1 MERGYGHPDPE
12 ISGGLVSNK
21 FFSAFRSSI
30 WYKKSRGG
38 GGPSPGWCILVFR
51 PKRLKNPTLWG
62 GTYLY
67 SLYKGVTSP
76 PPPGITCLVPC
87 GGSKRGARAPTLIL
101 RPKWGPKSREKCF
114 WKMVCFLFQEKK
126 ISDKINFPLKNVC
139 RVNIDRI
146 IDSAESF
153 LIQKCSNI
161 KRYKIVAMKYR

>member
-12 ISGGLVSNK
+12 ISGGLVSNN
-21 FFSAFRSSI
+21 FFWAFRSSI

-38 GGPSPGWCILVFR
+38 GGGATPGYAADVYPF
-51 PKRLKNPTLWG
+51 WG

-101 RPKWGPKSREKCF
+101 RPK
-114 WKMVCFLFQEKK
+114 
-126 ISDKINFPLKNVC
+126 
-139 RVNIDRI
+139 
-146 IDSAESF
+146 
-153 LIQKCSNI
+153 
-161 KRYKIVAMKYR
+161 